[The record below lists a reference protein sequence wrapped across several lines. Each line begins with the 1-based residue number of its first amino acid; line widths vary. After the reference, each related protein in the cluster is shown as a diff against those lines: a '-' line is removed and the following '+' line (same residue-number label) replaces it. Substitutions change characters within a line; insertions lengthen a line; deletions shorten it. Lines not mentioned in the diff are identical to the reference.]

1 MDAGD
6 IYTAGLKFDLV
17 PFITEMYDLPEP
29 EYYVVAVAKEN
40 DPSTEL
46 THLKGLLN

>member
-6 IYTAGLKFDLV
+6 IYTAGLVYHQV

-29 EYYVVAVAKEN
+29 EYYVVAVAKEE

-46 THLKGLLN
+46 TYLKGL